1 MRYLAATD
9 GRTVNETLLDYLE
22 PRLTREDTVHVV
34 HSMKGQEADADVGED
49 ESDVVLESRERL
61 SAMADRLTD
70 RATVETH
77 QLVRGNDPHEDLLQ
91 FAAEHDVDEL
101 LVGIRQRSTGERV
114 LFGST
119 AQKVLLNADRPVVA
133 IPLPDES
140 RR

>member
-9 GRTVNETLLDYLE
+9 GRTANETLLEYLE
-22 PRLTREDTVHVV
+22 PRLTHEDTVHVV
-34 HSMKGQEADADVGED
+34 HSLKGQEADTGVGED
-49 ESDVVLESRERL
+49 ESDVVLESRETL
-61 SAMADRLTD
+61 SAMADRLSG

-91 FAAEHDVDEL
+91 FAVEHDVDEL

-133 IPLPDES
+133 IPLPDE
-140 RR
+140 